1 LDNVDLYEDDKLETS
16 VFSESVAISKKIGCN
31 ILVSIRDT
39 TFVKH
44 RNDSIFNA
52 FELKKLWLDPPPFK
66 DVLSKRLS
74 YSRYILSNQKA
85 KLELPNSTT
94 LNIPDL
100 GIFFDI
106 VQSSILNPQNGKFL
120 ESLSDR
126 NIRKGITLVRNFLT
140 SGHIQA
146 DKGIKNYIQGDA
158 SFKFPYHELFKGT
171 MLGQWK
177 HFKEERS
184 EAVNI
189 YDARF
194 SSRNLLLT
202 RLFLLKFLH
211 FKALDEKTVEV
222 NCVELIERFSSLG
235 ASENAIIQSLT
246 ELNTAGLVNCKDSS
260 KITRDSIVYLTASGG
275 YYVMFLSKRFVYL
288 EAVLHDI
295 AIFDSAVW
303 ANLVEL
309 SQQIEQEHDI
319 PRRLKLR
326 IERINIFIEYLME
339 IEKDNLSRL
348 DNLDFLRHFHNVKE
362 TVDSQMK
369 KGLESAKKRYK

>member
-1 LDNVDLYEDDKLETS
+1 MDNVDLYEDDKLETS

-106 VQSSILNPQNGKFL
+106 VQSSILNPLNGKFL

-146 DKGIKNYIQGDA
+146 GKGIKNYIQGDA